1 MAICDYII
9 TITAQEYNVTDTYP
23 SLSIYF
29 DDILIEDNVV
39 VKQGTRNTY
48 SEEHTPLL
56 PEWTKVKAVE
66 DAHKAGFDIAMPRAW
81 RTPYP
86 SDFGNVNW
94 NSGGEE
100 ICNYK
105 FPVSL
110 NDNTDNNKL
119 TNHTIK
125 INYFGHN
132 CGVDIIKIE
141 LNRFEIFSRKY
152 GILKLDYD
160 NPEASFTFRLP
171 IYTQNKKIT
180 LPSGQ
185 YHNIFSTPV
194 STTTFPDHECRDK
207 LIAMIDDFYAEKEG
221 EKYGQA
227 NEEIL
232 LNENLRPLWVSFQ
245 NAFDEHCEHFNLPK
259 VIIRASWVMKYD
271 KLDSIQAHTHPSTCL
286 IGTYYPKTVNGS
298 PLIFEHP
305 YANTIATNN
314 IRRVGYH
321 SEFKSS
327 EYEIEELHVTPTSEM
342 FTIFPATV
350 RHCVR
355 PTKHEQNKYIL
366 VANTVLYSER
376 EQFNIKDLRYN

>member
-1 MAICDYII
+1 MAVCDYII

-39 VKQGTRNTY
+39 IKQGTRNTY

-56 PEWTKVKAVE
+56 PEWTKVRAVL
-66 DAHKAGFDIAMPRAW
+66 DAYKD
-81 RTPYP
+81 
-86 SDFGNVNW
+86 SN
-94 NSGGEE
+94 GEL
-100 ICNYK
+100 IYNYK

-132 CGVDIIKIE
+132 CGVEIVKIE
-141 LNRFEIFSRKY
+141 LNKFEIFSKKY
-152 GILKLDYD
+152 EIIKLDYD

-259 VIIRASWVMKYD
+259 VIIRASWFIKYN
-271 KLDSIQAHTHPSTCL
+271 KPDSIQSHTHPSTCL
-286 IGTYYPKTVNGS
+286 IGTYYPKTDSGSS
-298 PLIFEHP
+298 PLVFEHP

-314 IRRVGYH
+314 IRRVGYN
-321 SEFKSS
+321 SELKSS
-327 EYEIEELHVTPTSEM
+327 EYEIEELHVNPTSEM
-342 FTIFPATV
+342 FNIFPATV

-355 PTKHEQNKYIL
+355 PTKHVQSRYIL